1 MTYTAQDVLSFVEE
15 NDVQFI
21 RLAFCDPFGVQKNI
35 SIMPSELKS
44 AFDHGVSFDSFSIK
58 VFLNKEHMELL
69 LFHVSFYSFSIK
81 GFLNQ
86 EHMELLLFPDPN
98 TLSMLPW
105 RPSPGSVVR
114 FYCDVKTSKGEFFYG
129 DSRQVLKKAS
139 ARCRKMGYVSKI
151 GVESEFYL
159 FKTDENGEPTKTTI
173 DNGTYL
179 DIAPLDKG
187 ENIRREIC
195 LCLQEMELQPET
207 SCHEYGPGQNEID
220 FKHNTILKSA
230 DDLLSFKSVVR
241 AIAARSGLFASF
253 MPKPLPN
260 ESGSGLHINISLHQQ
275 GQNLFKDPGKA
286 SIMESFL
293 AGILARAAEMTLFL
307 NPIINSYDR
316 FGEYE
321 APKYVSWSQ
330 EGRSQLLRIPV
341 AADGGRGMELRSP
354 DPSLNPYL
362 AFALILH
369 AGLDGI
375 EQRLTLPPAAEA
387 NLNIAD
393 SSVTDSLE
401 LLPTSLNEAIEL
413 AENSEFV
420 KKYLDEQLLNAYVQA
435 KKVECEKFVECGD
448 KQLFYD
454 RNYFRIM

>member
-44 AFDHGVSFDSFSIK
+44 AFDHGVSFDSFSI
-58 VFLNKEHMELL
+58 N
-69 LFHVSFYSFSIK
+69 
-81 GFLNQ
+81 GFLNP

-114 FYCDVKTSKGEFFYG
+114 FYCDVKTSKGEFFHG

-207 SCHEYGPGQNEID
+207 SCHEHGPGQNEID

-341 AADGGRGMELRSP
+341 TSDGGRGMELRSP

-375 EQRLTLPPAAEA
+375 EQRLTLPPATETSDENAIG
-387 NLNIAD
+387 N
-393 SSVTDSLE
+393 LE
-401 LLPTSLNEAIEL
+401 LLPTSLNKAIEL

-420 KKYLDEQLLNAYVQA
+420 KKYLNEQLLNAYVEA
-435 KKVECEKFVECGD
+435 KKIECAKFEECGD
-448 KQLFYD
+448 KELFYD
-454 RNYFRIM
+454 KNYFRIM

>member
-44 AFDHGVSFDSFSIK
+44 AFDHGIAFD
-58 VFLNKEHMELL
+58 
-69 LFHVSFYSFSIK
+69 SFSIK

-114 FYCDVKTSKGEFFYG
+114 FYCDVKTSKGDFFYG

-241 AIAARSGLFASF
+241 AIAARNGLFASF

-275 GQNLFKDPGKA
+275 GQNLFKDQGKA

-321 APKYVSWSQ
+321 APKYVSWSK
-330 EGRSQLLRIPV
+330 EGRSQLLRIP
-341 AADGGRGMELRSP
+341 DGGRGMELRSP

-375 EQRLTLPPAAEA
+375 EQRLTLPPATETSDENAIG
-387 NLNIAD
+387 NLQ
-393 SSVTDSLE
+393 
-401 LLPTSLNEAIEL
+401 LLPTSLNEAIDL

-420 KKYLDEQLLNAYVQA
+420 KKYLPEQLLNTYIQS
-435 KKVECEKFVECGD
+435 KKVECEKSEECGD

-454 RNYFRIM
+454 NNYFRIM